1 MMFDLDGTLADTVP
15 QLHEAVC
22 YALEQVNHPKISIAD
37 TRNYVGNG
45 ADLLMARALTRNN
58 DATLADVDAT
68 LLKTARMAFNE
79 YYAIHFDC
87 SNSLFDGVVETL
99 TYLKQLKIKLSV
111 VTNKPNRF
119 VESILVS
126 ANLLKFFDFYLGSEV
141 IDAKKPNPEPL
152 FYVCQKLNVKPGR
165 AVMVG
170 DSYNDIEAAHNA
182 QMESIALTY
191 GYNRGRDI
199 RDSHPSYLFS
209 RFEQIAQL
217 IKRIAQ

>member
-1 MMFDLDGTLADTVP
+1 M
-15 QLHEAVC
+15 
-22 YALEQVNHPKISIAD
+22 
-37 TRNYVGNG
+37 
-45 ADLLMARALTRNN
+45 
-58 DATLADVDAT
+58 
-68 LLKTARMAFNE
+68 
-79 YYAIHFDC
+79 
-87 SNSLFDGVVETL
+87 
-99 TYLKQLKIKLSV
+99 
-111 VTNKPNRF
+111 
-119 VESILVS
+119 
-126 ANLLKFFDFYLGSEV
+126 